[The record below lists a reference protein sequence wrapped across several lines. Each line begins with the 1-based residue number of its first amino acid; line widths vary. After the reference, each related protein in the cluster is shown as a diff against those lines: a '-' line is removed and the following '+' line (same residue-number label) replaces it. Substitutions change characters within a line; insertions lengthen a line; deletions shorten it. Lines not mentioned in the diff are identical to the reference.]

1 MEGAELRLTHI
12 TRYEDVERG
21 QLILTVGDKRKCWK
35 ATWQTDLHLEVN
47 GSRHLPRGTLPLYL
61 NRARAPWGTCP
72 RLKLNH
78 RSSMWLEPL
87 DAANWSDF
95 GIDLYLCE
103 ADDYLKPLNKA
114 DYVLMVLAL
123 EHYNIREIIID
134 EPNVIKPVNKY
145 QHGFEAE
152 FWRNENN

>member
-21 QLILTVGDKRKCWK
+21 QLILTVGDKQKCWK

-95 GIDLYLCE
+95 GVDLYLCE

-134 EPNVIKPVNKY
+134 EPKAIKPVNKY

-152 FWRNENN
+152 FWRIDN

>member
-21 QLILTVGDKRKCWK
+21 QLILTVGDKQKCWK

-95 GIDLYLCE
+95 GVDLYLCE

-134 EPNVIKPVNKY
+134 EPKVIKPVNKY
-145 QHGFEAE
+145 QHSFEAE
-152 FWRNENN
+152 FWRIDN

>member
-21 QLILTVGDKRKCWK
+21 QLILTVGDKQKCWK

-95 GIDLYLCE
+95 GVDLYLCE

-134 EPNVIKPVNKY
+134 EPKVIKPVNKY

-152 FWRNENN
+152 FWRIDN